1 MLNVPF
7 RTAATTP
14 PTRSL
19 KFGLLT
25 TSPTNPTHPP
35 ILRALERTAS
45 LLEEKGHTVVRLD
58 DSLPPLDESSL
69 LAFKFFSLDPD
80 ATPFTYLRAA
90 NEPPVPSLSICTLPA
105 LHDWKPSVT
114 DLWDMTR
121 ARTQFRAAWHALL
134 ARDGGLDALIL
145 PGYQATAPKHDSYR
159 IPQWTVVA
167 NLLDYPAGILPF
179 GFADEELD
187 APFFKDNAAYEPAYD
202 PKAVQ
207 GSPAHI
213 QLMGKPLMDEELL
226 GVMCL
231 VEGILKEAKAQ

>member
-14 PTRSL
+14 PTRPL

-167 NLLDYPAGILPF
+167 NLLDVSPRRVVGEKERVEEQR
-179 GFADEELD
+179 ADEDALSILLASSPLD
-187 APFFKDNAAYEPAYD
+187 
-202 PKAVQ
+202 
-207 GSPAHI
+207 SPT
-213 QLMGKPLMDEELL
+213 KN
-226 GVMCL
+226 
-231 VEGILKEAKAQ
+231 